1 MFFLPAKV
9 ENERDSGSSRY
20 RQLRI
25 SGEKTSGR
33 QQNIVL
39 RHVTCPHA
47 NSPFANIRIS
57 RVPSKI
63 YFSSA
68 EREYIGR
75 SQIYEQQPSS
85 ATLLRGKRPS
95 HAAVPLRRSR
105 EIPNVRTFRHT
116 TSVQYALRRA
126 PSVRHKH
133 RSRTF
138 PSGKRSGSD
147 LKKLFISINA
157 FIQNQSKSSHS
168 AAGSVAVIFTPFE
181 PTRISTFSPSS
192 LSSTAIFTR
201 PSPAL

>member
-63 YFSSA
+63 YFRFLLVWLNRLKNKLLANYLRNRGNELATVRISA
-68 EREYIGR
+68 FCVAVLSNNSFYFNSTEREYIGW
-75 SQIYEQQPSS
+75 SQIYEKPG
-85 ATLLRGKRPS
+85 RK
-95 HAAVPLRRSR
+95 
-105 EIPNVRTFRHT
+105 PNLSELYQNVLVTIE
-116 TSVQYALRRA
+116 S
-126 PSVRHKH
+126 
-133 RSRTF
+133 
-138 PSGKRSGSD
+138 
-147 LKKLFISINA
+147 FIR
-157 FIQNQSKSSHS
+157 NQSIAIYHIKL
-168 AAGSVAVIFTPFE
+168 E
-181 PTRISTFSPSS
+181 YSTTNQNDSCN
-192 LSSTAIFTR
+192 
-201 PSPAL
+201 